1 MYATFDIYKNLYG
14 YWGGFFMQ
22 ITRRGFLTVTGAV
35 GGGVA
40 LSSLGL
46 NLNPARAYAADLD
59 KMNRVKVAKQSTT
72 ICAYCS
78 CGCGLICSTD
88 KATGKIINI
97 EGDADHPIN
106 EGSLCAKGAGFFD
119 LTEAN
124 KHRLKKVLYRAPYA
138 TEWEE
143 KDWDFAIPRIARLI
157 KKTRDKGFITK
168 NEKGELVNRC
178 ETIGHY
184 GSSNVDN
191 EECWLMTVRSRA
203 LGLVYID
210 HQARV

>member
-1 MYATFDIYKNLYG
+1 
-14 YWGGFFMQ
+14 MQ
-22 ITRRGFLTVTGAV
+22 ITRRGFLTLTGAI

-40 LSSLGL
+40 LSGFGL
-46 NLNPARAYAADLD
+46 NLNATRAYADELS
-59 KMNRVKVAKQSTT
+59 KMDRIKVARQVTT

-78 CGCGLICSTD
+78 VGCGLVCSVD
-88 KATGKIINI
+88 KATGKIFNI

-119 LTEAN
+119 LTQAN
-124 KHRLKKVLYRAPYA
+124 KHRLTKVLYRKPYG

-143 KDWDFAIPRIARLI
+143 KDWDWALSRMARLI
-157 KKTRDKGFITK
+157 KDTRDKNFTK
-168 NEKGELVNRC
+168 TNAKGELVNRC
-178 ETIGHY
+178 EAIGHY

-191 EECWLMTVRSRA
+191 EECWIMSVKSRA

>member
-1 MYATFDIYKNLYG
+1 
-14 YWGGFFMQ
+14 MQ
-22 ITRRGFLTVTGAV
+22 ISRRGFLTMTGAV

-46 NLNPARAYAADLD
+46 NLNPTRAYADELS
-59 KMNRVKVAKQSTT
+59 KMDQIKIAKQVTT
-72 ICAYCS
+72 ICCYCS
-78 CGCGLICSTD
+78 VGCGLVCSVD
-88 KATGKIINI
+88 KATGKIFNI

-124 KHRLKKVLYRAPYA
+124 KHRLTKVLYRAPGGDK
-138 TEWEE
+138 WEE
-143 KDWDFAIPRIARLI
+143 KDWDFAISRIARLV
-157 KKTRDKGFITK
+157 KDTRDKGFVK
-168 NEKGELVNRC
+168 ANDKGELVNRC

-184 GSSNVDN
+184 GSSNIDN
-191 EECWLMTVRSRA
+191 EECWLVTAKSRA
-203 LGLVYID
+203 LGIVYMD